1 MSNTDASGEKRV
13 TGTSERREQIIQ
25 RLRQQGSVQ
34 VNDLSA
40 LYGVS
45 TVTIRNDLA
54 FLEKQGIA
62 VRAYGGAL
70 ICDSTTPS
78 VEPSV
83 EDKSALN
90 TAMKRSVAKAAVEL
104 IQPGHRVIL
113 DSGTTTFE
121 IARLMRKHTDVIA
134 MTNGMN
140 VANALLEAEG
150 VELLMTGG
158 HLRRQSQSFYGDQA
172 EQSLQNYHF
181 DMLFLGVDAID
192 LERRTKSPTL
202 LKKVIQNEIGLEN
215 LGEELRVLYVALT
228 RAKEKLILTGT
239 VPHAADKLEA
249 CQLEQE
255 NSQKETLDFT
265 KLARATSYYDWILPA
280 AVRKTEEVPIELN
293 VIGVDTLVEGEVDKE
308 AADYLEKEVFLEKIE
323 AEEHPMAVTDERFRA
338 KIEEAFSYRYPYQ
351 GEDQMKMKYTV
362 SELKKYARAFRKK
375 RDKSE

>member
-113 DSGTTTFE
+113 DCPGLPHFE

-192 LERRTKSPTL
+192 LERGVSTH
-202 LKKVIQNEIGLEN
+202 NEDEARLNRRMCE
-215 LGEELRVLYVALT
+215 VAE
-228 RAKEKLILTGT
+228 RII
-239 VPHAADKLEA
+239 V
-249 CQLEQE
+249 
-255 NSQKETLDFT
+255 
-265 KLARATSYYDWILPA
+265 
-280 AVRKTEEVPIELN
+280 
-293 VIGVDTLVEGEVDKE
+293 
-308 AADYLEKEVFLEKIE
+308 
-323 AEEHPMAVTDERFRA
+323 VTDSSKFNRSSLH
-338 KIEEAFSYRYPYQ
+338 KIIDTQRIDMIIVDEGIPADSLEGLRKAGVEVILV
-351 GEDQMKMKYTV
+351 GE
-362 SELKKYARAFRKK
+362 
-375 RDKSE
+375 

>member
-1 MSNTDASGEKRV
+1 MSSSDIAADKRIS
-13 TGTSERREQIIQ
+13 GTSERREQIIQ

-40 LYGVS
+40 HFGVS

-70 ICDSTTPS
+70 ICDGNNPA

-90 TAMKRSVAKAAVEL
+90 TALKREIAAVAVGM

-113 DSGTTTFE
+113 DSGTTTCE
-121 IARLMRKHTDVIA
+121 IARLMRQHHDVIV

-140 VANALLEAEG
+140 VGSALLEAEG

-192 LERRTKSPTL
+192 IERGVSTH
-202 LKKVIQNEIGLEN
+202 NEDEARLNRRMCE
-215 LGEELRVLYVALT
+215 VAD
-228 RAKEKLILTGT
+228 RII
-239 VPHAADKLEA
+239 V
-249 CQLEQE
+249 
-255 NSQKETLDFT
+255 
-265 KLARATSYYDWILPA
+265 
-280 AVRKTEEVPIELN
+280 
-293 VIGVDTLVEGEVDKE
+293 
-308 AADYLEKEVFLEKIE
+308 
-323 AEEHPMAVTDERFRA
+323 VTDSTKFNRSSLH
-338 KIEEAFSYRYPYQ
+338 KIIDTQRIDMVITDEGIPAESL
-351 GEDQMKMKYTV
+351 K
-362 SELKKYARAFRKK
+362 ELQRTGIEVVLVK
-375 RDKSE
+375 